1 MPSLFSSPAKPPALP
16 AVSPPP
22 NPATDPATLAAAETQ
37 RQSSGLGYASTM
49 LADPG
54 FGTRPLG
61 AGTSLVPAP
70 TPNAN
75 RQSLTG
81 ATGA

>member
-1 MPSLFSSPAKPPALP
+1 MPSLFSSPSNPPALP
-16 AVSPPP
+16 PIPPPP
-22 NPATDPATLAAAETQ
+22 NPATDPATLAAAEKQ
-37 RQSSGLGYASTM
+37 REGAGLGYASTM

-54 FGTRPLG
+54 FGARPLG
-61 AGTSLVPAP
+61 VGTSLFPAP

-75 RQSLTG
+75 RRSLTG